1 MARLFEPPRSIAIEG
16 PLRVG
21 KSTLARVLG
30 ETLGARRILE
40 PENNPF
46 LDRFYRNEP
55 GMGFAAQMWFLF
67 ERFRQMSQVNEA
79 VAQPVVSDYIF
90 EKDKL
95 FANLNLG
102 DDELETYTRYYTF
115 FRSQLPT
122 PELVIYLKAPP
133 EVLQQRLKRKGL
145 PGERAISEEYI
156 AQVAAA
162 YEHFFFHYSASDLL
176 VVDTSDLDFV
186 RNNNDLQLLLQR
198 LAEPIQG
205 RQYLLPLGAG
215 PGEK

>member
-1 MARLFEPPRSIAIEG
+1 MARLFEPPRNIAIEG
-16 PLRVG
+16 PIRVG
-21 KSTLARVLG
+21 KSTLARVLA
-30 ETLGARRILE
+30 ETLGACRIAE

-46 LDRFYRNEP
+46 LDRFYRNEA
-55 GMGFAAQMWFLF
+55 GMGFAAQMWFLY
-67 ERFRQMSQVNEA
+67 ERYHQLSTMPEA
-79 VAQPVVSDYIF
+79 VAQPIVSDYIF

-95 FANLNLG
+95 FACINLT
-102 DDELETYTRYYTF
+102 DTELATYNHYYNH
-115 FRSQLPT
+115 FRKHLPT
-122 PELVIYLKAPP
+122 PDLVIYLKAPP

-145 PGERAISEEYI
+145 PGERDVSEKYI

-186 RNNNDLQLLLQR
+186 RSNHDLQLLLQR
-198 LAEPIQG
+198 LAEPIHG

-215 PGEK
+215 HEAE